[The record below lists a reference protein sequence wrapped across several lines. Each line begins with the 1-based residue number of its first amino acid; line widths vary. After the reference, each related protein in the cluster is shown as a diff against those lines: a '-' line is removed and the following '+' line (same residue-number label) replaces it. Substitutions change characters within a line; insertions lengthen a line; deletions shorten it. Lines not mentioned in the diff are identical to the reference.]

1 MDDFPQVLTIV
12 EASKYQRIPLSS
24 MITLSP
30 KKIFDRKWDST
41 CVFIAGTLITG
52 CSSCLAY
59 LTAGHFLETQHY
71 QNTVTYSDKET
82 ID

>member
-1 MDDFPQVLTIV
+1 MDDFPQVITIE

-30 KKIFDRKWDST
+30 KKFFDRKWDST
-41 CVFIAGTLITG
+41 CVFIVGNWITG
-52 CSSCLAY
+52 YNSYLAH
-59 LTAGHFLETQHY
+59 LTASHSLETQHY